1 MLNVK
6 DDDKSENLSPNVLWE
21 ILFKSFELKSL
32 VGSSINVPSSL
43 VQEGRLPNGL
53 VVGHVMIFFWKK
65 FKQNDLFIKQ
75 SFLKTPKAYSILEA
89 FELISNDGTYN
100 ELRKTYEE
108 KKDGHGFFLF
118 SDKAIKLLR

>member
-1 MLNVK
+1 VLNVK

-53 VVGHVMIFFWKK
+53 VVGHVMIFF
-65 FKQNDLFIKQ
+65 
-75 SFLKTPKAYSILEA
+75 
-89 FELISNDGTYN
+89 
-100 ELRKTYEE
+100 
-108 KKDGHGFFLF
+108 
-118 SDKAIKLLR
+118 